1 MIIDILTHCQIST
14 SKMANII
21 AIVGRPNVGKSTFFN
36 RLVEKRQA
44 IMDDE
49 SGVTRDRHYGYGEW
63 NGKHFTAIDTG
74 GYVTGSEDKFEG
86 AIRRQVDIA
95 LEEASAIIFMVDC
108 FAGIHGLDKDFA
120 KVIRS
125 TKKPVYVAAN
135 KADTTE
141 RSFMIGEFYALG
153 LGEVFPLSSA
163 NGSGTGELL
172 DAVVSN
178 FEEDGTENP
187 DEGVPRISIL
197 GRPNVGKSSF
207 LNALLGKERT
217 IVTDEAGTT
226 RDSIN
231 TRYKLFEKDF
241 ILTDTA
247 GVRKKSKVHED
258 IEFYSVMRALQA
270 LQDSDVC
277 IVIVDA
283 ERGLEAQDLNLISLA
298 HKYKKGIMIMIN
310 KWDLIEKDNNTTET
324 YKKAIYEKIAPLTFV
339 PVIFTSVLNKQRI
352 FQAIELAIKVYGNRA
367 SRISTSQLNEAILPD
382 IERYP
387 PPATKGKHIKIKYVT
402 QLPTKTPTFAFFC
415 NLPQYIKVPYQRYL
429 ENKLRGHFEL
439 EGVPLKL
446 FFRKK

>member
-1 MIIDILTHCQIST
+1 
-14 SKMANII
+14 MANII

-86 AIRRQVDIA
+86 AIRKQVEIA
-95 LEEASAIIFMVDC
+95 LDEASVIIFMVDC
-108 FAGIHGLDKDFA
+108 FEGIHGLDKDFA
-120 KVIRS
+120 TIIRT
-125 TKKPVYVAAN
+125 TKKPVYIAAN
-135 KADTTE
+135 KADNTE
-141 RSFMIGEFYALG
+141 RSFMIGEFYSLG
-153 LGEVFPLSSA
+153 LGEVFPISAA
-163 NGSGTGELL
+163 NGSGSGDIL
-172 DAVVSN
+172 DKVVSH
-178 FEEDGTENP
+178 FADEGDENP
-187 DEGVPRISIL
+187 DEGIPRIAIL

-207 LNALLGKERT
+207 LNALLGNDRS

-226 RDSIN
+226 RDSIH
-231 TRYKLFEKDF
+231 TRYTMYGKNF

-258 IEFYSVMRALQA
+258 IEFYSVMRAIQA

-277 IVIVDA
+277 IIMVDA
-283 ERGLEAQDLNLISLA
+283 ARGLEAQDMNLISLA
-298 HKYKKGIMIMIN
+298 HKYKKGIMIMVN
-310 KWDLIEKDNNTTET
+310 KWDLIEKDHKTHDDF
-324 YKKAIYEKIAPLTFV
+324 KKSILEKIAPLTFI

-352 FQAIELAIKVYGNRA
+352 FQAIEQAITVFDNRMA
-367 SRISTSQLNEAILPD
+367 RITTSALNDALLPE

-387 PPATKGKHIKIKYVT
+387 PPAIKGKYIKIKYIT
-402 QLPTKTPTFAFFC
+402 QLPTQTPAFAFFC
-415 NLPQYIKVPYQRYL
+415 NLPQYIKLPYQRFL
-429 ENKLRGHFEL
+429 ENKLRSHFEL
-439 EGVPLKL
+439 AGVPIKL